1 MNDPSPQ
8 REVDRRGIQE
18 LGGFGRRL
26 IWILWPSFIVGGIG
40 EVIFFTLFDPM
51 ELPFSDTL
59 LPGGQTLGE
68 KRLMVYTIGFFLFW
82 AFAAASSALT
92 CFFQRTSAE
101 INRCP
106 LTPAERPPGCPKR
119 EEAGEP
125 RCG

>member
-1 MNDPSPQ
+1 MSCPSLPQ
-8 REVDRRGIQE
+8 AAETQE
-18 LGGFGRRL
+18 LGSFGRRL

-40 EVIFFTLFDPM
+40 EAIFFSLFDPM

-68 KRLMVYTIGFFLFW
+68 NRLMVYTIGFFIFW

-106 LTPAERPPGCPKR
+106 LAPAERPPGCPKR
-119 EEAGEP
+119 EEPGVP
-125 RCG
+125 RCDG